1 MQAHT
6 KTVEEALTE
15 GVFDIPDYQRSY
27 SWEQRQWEEFLQDI
41 RFLPEESS
49 HFFGNII
56 LEEQDEY
63 YQADSGAKV
72 KAYDVVD
79 GQQRL
84 TTVIL
89 FLRVASELDENIHQQ
104 LDAMNTL
111 FLPEDRPRLL
121 PTDQD
126 HQFFRDDLLGEANHS
141 PETPS
146 QQRLRGTYEFFHD
159 EMQDLKARG
168 TVTIQEL
175 TDRLRHNFT
184 LNIVETEGESE
195 AAAIF
200 EGLNDRG
207 KPLSSLEKTKS
218 LLVNMDGRANRRG
231 GPSGKIDERFGKIY
245 RKLFVLSNGH
255 DRAADFDED
264 AFQRFHWGLYDGY
277 DPEEYSSN
285 FETLKKRL
293 YERYRSEDYKGVRD
307 DVDDYSLRLC
317 EAADAFEDLFR
328 PEKRP
333 ESIQEPL
340 QRLLEL
346 GRVANVVPV
355 LMAAHLEYGDG
366 QPDAMKSIVE
376 QCETLVFRVYSI
388 DRRRSN
394 TGRSKLISLAH
405 SIHTDDSFGV
415 DEITRRLA
423 EITREYT
430 DDERFENALTDGTF
444 YKNVPSREIRYLL
457 YHYGHDLDVDIP
469 EDTHPPLDEI
479 LGQNFHVEHILSREL
494 RGKDLPDDFNQF
506 RDSRHRLGNLTITNQ
521 YWNNQYSNL
530 PFEEKKEA
538 DSHREVAY
546 KNSDLRVQ
554 QVLAEYDE
562 FTGEKLEEREQKIV
576 EFALQ
581 QWALDD

>member
-15 GVFDIPDYQRSY
+15 GVFDIPDYQRSF
-27 SWEQRQWEEFLQDI
+27 SWEQQQCEEFLQDI
-41 RFLPEESS
+41 RFLPRESN

-63 YQADSGAKV
+63 YQAESGAKV
-72 KAYDVVD
+72 KAYHIVD

-84 TTVIL
+84 TTVML
-89 FLRVASELDENIHQQ
+89 FLRVASERDDDMGKQ
-104 LDAMNTL
+104 LEAMNTL

-126 HQFFRDDLLGEANHS
+126 RQYFRDDLLGEANHN

-146 QQRLRGTYEFFHD
+146 QERLRDTYEFFH
-159 EMQDLKARG
+159 EELRTLEAG
-168 TVTIQEL
+168 GSITVREL
-175 TDRLRHNFT
+175 ADRLRHNFT

-218 LLVNMDGRANRRG
+218 LLVNMDGRANSDG
-231 GPSGKIDERFGKIY
+231 GPTKKIDERFGKIY

-255 DRAADFDED
+255 ERAADFDED
-264 AFQRFHWGLYDGY
+264 AFQRFHWGIYDGY
-277 DPEEYSSN
+277 DSNEYSKN

-293 YERYRSEDYKGVRD
+293 YDRYRSEDYEGVREI
-307 DVDDYSLRLC
+307 VDGYSLRLC

-328 PEKRP
+328 PSERHD
-333 ESIQEPL
+333 SIEPPL
-340 QRLLEL
+340 KRLLEL

-355 LMAAHLEYGDG
+355 LMASHLRYGDDS
-366 QPDAMKSIVE
+366 PDAMRTIIE

-394 TGRSKLISLAH
+394 TGRSKLINLANT
-405 SIHTDDSFGV
+405 IDTDDSFGV
-415 DEITRRLA
+415 QEITRRLA
-423 EITREYT
+423 EITAEYT
-430 DDERFENALTDGTF
+430 DDERFESSLTNRRF

-457 YHYGHDLDVDIP
+457 YHYGQYLDVDVP
-469 EDTHPPLDEI
+469 EETHPPLEEI
-479 LGQNFHVEHILSREL
+479 LGRTFQVEHILSCEL
-494 RGKDLPDDFNQF
+494 DEKDLPDDINQF
-506 RDSRHRLGNLTITNQ
+506 RDTRHKLGNLTVANQ
-521 YWNNQYSNL
+521 YWNRKYSNL
-530 PFEEKKEA
+530 PFDQKKESGSTR
-538 DSHREVAY
+538 DVAY
-546 KNSDLRVQ
+546 ENSKLRVQ
-554 QVLAEYDE
+554 QILSEYDE
-562 FTGEKLEEREQKIV
+562 FTGADIEERERNIV
-576 EFALQ
+576 SFALQ
-581 QWALDD
+581 EWALSD